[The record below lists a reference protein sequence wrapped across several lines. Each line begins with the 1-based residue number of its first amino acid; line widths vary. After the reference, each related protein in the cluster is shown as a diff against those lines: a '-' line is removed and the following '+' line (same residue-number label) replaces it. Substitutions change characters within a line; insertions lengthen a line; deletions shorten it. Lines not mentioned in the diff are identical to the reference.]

1 METENQYLYI
11 DTEPKPWDK
20 AKNVISVT
28 ETGIT
33 FYIMYMHMRND
44 ISKTSLFFSNNIN
57 IILALLFAYTY
68 NVIFD
73 RLDRIILIINSDTC

>member
-33 FYIMYMHMRND
+33 FYIMYVSICICETIYPKHLY
-44 ISKTSLFFSNNIN
+44 SFQ
-57 IILALLFAYTY
+57 
-68 NVIFD
+68 
-73 RLDRIILIINSDTC
+73 IILI